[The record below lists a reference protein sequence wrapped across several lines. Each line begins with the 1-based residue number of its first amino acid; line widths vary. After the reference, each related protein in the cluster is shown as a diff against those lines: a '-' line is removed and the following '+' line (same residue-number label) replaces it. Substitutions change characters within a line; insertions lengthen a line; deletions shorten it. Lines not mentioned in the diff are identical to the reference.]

1 MSQRRSGENLPPQA
15 NSRELNRNSG
25 VQTRSR
31 NAPQTIQ
38 PVQSKDLDQQ
48 QTGGA
53 ASLLVTNAKE
63 KNNDNNDEDNRIRN
77 IVSAVISARNATI
90 FSNLDDRISL
100 LLEQKLEAAMTNL
113 FERLNLNSQPAQPAV
128 NRSPD
133 ASVPQINMPRNNS
146 TPVWPTDANNFAI
159 NQDFPNQIDQF
170 RFSNISSVPNS

>member
-1 MSQRRSGENLPPQA
+1 MSQRRSGENLPLQA

-38 PVQSKDLDQQ
+38 PVQSKDLEFPTEIQTSQQ
-48 QTGGA
+48 QTGGV

-90 FSNLDDRISL
+90 INNLDDRISL

-113 FERLNLNSQPAQPAV
+113 FERLNLNSQPAQSAV

-133 ASVPQINMPRNNS
+133 A
-146 TPVWPTDANNFAI
+146 
-159 NQDFPNQIDQF
+159 
-170 RFSNISSVPNS
+170 